1 MSKAGLAAVG
11 RTVIMASMTLV
22 SCEQQSRRSPG
33 TGARKFA
40 ILGTIALS
48 VVVATAVWAIDE
60 ASLHIDAVEGD
71 GWSAADIAVT
81 LGLPERATVVRA
93 NIARLQVRAL
103 GQTLTNIR
111 IECPKLDVSD
121 EVIACKQ
128 ARVLAD
134 WPALGK
140 QSLNAN
146 LVYGRRDGALDV
158 ALDGVR
164 MGDGRIAIQ
173 AVLRDGGWNARAK
186 LQKMP
191 VERLVKLA
199 QELKLPLP
207 PVTATGLLD
216 LSATARGK
224 ETTVSAASVD
234 ASFTDLT
241 ANNESGSLASDKLSL
256 QVQASVSGGPKQR
269 SFDVAVK
276 SSRGQ
281 AFAQPIFLDLSAHAL
296 ALTAS
301 GKLRDGKALTL
312 DRFTLDHTDVA
323 RASGQAVVRFDQ
335 EQPVRELRMQLDAL
349 KFPGAYESYLQP
361 LLLDTSFESLQTGGN
376 IKGALAVVEGVP
388 QRMDLSFDDV
398 SMDDGKGTLKLA
410 ALNGQWHW
418 LNDATDQS
426 DRASANA
433 DAPTLEPETAQR
445 RDSTRVG
452 EADNAQ
458 NVGQLRPRTAQAPP
472 DAADP
477 SHLTWSGGSVLGL
490 TLGASELHFM
500 TRGRQFR
507 LLQPARIP
515 LLDGAIDIETLR
527 VRNVGLPS
535 VAFLVDA
542 TIQPISVQQL
552 CHAFGWPEF
561 GGRVGGV
568 ISKLRMRE
576 GIVTLG
582 TTLRAQ
588 VFDGQV
594 TISDLRLEQPF
605 GQWPRFYSSIALD
618 NLDLEPMTSA
628 FSFGRITGRLSG
640 TIDALQLFN
649 WTPVAFDA
657 KLHTPADDRS
667 RHRISQRAVQN
678 IGSIGGG
685 GAGVTAALSGG
696 IMRFF
701 DDFNYDRL
709 GISCRLENE
718 ICVMDGVVPA
728 ANGNY
733 YLVKGKGLPRID
745 VIGSNRRVDWPRLV
759 QQLIAVTE
767 SEGPVV
773 Q

>member
-1 MSKAGLAAVG
+1 MAAPG
-11 RTVIMASMTLV
+11 RLVMMAPMTLV
-22 SCEQQSRRSPG
+22 SREQQSPQRQG
-33 TGARKFA
+33 TDTRKFA

-48 VVVATAVWAIDE
+48 VVAATTVRAIDD
-60 ASLHIDAVEGD
+60 ASLHIEAVEGD
-71 GWSAADIAVT
+71 GWSANGIAVNLELPRQAT
-81 LGLPERATVVRA
+81 LLRAE
-93 NIARLQVRAL
+93 IAQLQVRAL

-111 IECPKLDVSD
+111 IECPKLDLGD
-121 EVIACKQ
+121 ELIACKR

-134 WPALGK
+134 WPALGQ
-140 QSLNAN
+140 QSLVAD
-146 LVYGRRDGALDV
+146 LSYGRRDGSLDV
-158 ALDGVR
+158 ALEGLRV
-164 MGDGRIAIQ
+164 GEGRIAIQ
-173 AVLRDGGWNARAK
+173 AVLRDGSWNARTK
-186 LQKMP
+186 LHKVP
-191 VERLVKLA
+191 IERLVKLA
-199 QELKLPLP
+199 QELKLPVP
-207 PVTATGLLD
+207 PVTATGLVD

-224 ETTVSAASVD
+224 ETNLSAASID
-234 ASFTDLT
+234 ASFTDVT

-256 QVQASVSGGPKQR
+256 QLQASLHGAPNQWA
-269 SFDVAVK
+269 FEIAVK
-276 SSRGQ
+276 SAQGQ

-301 GKLRDGKALTL
+301 GKLQAGNALTL
-312 DRFTLDHTDVA
+312 DRFTLDHADVA
-323 RASGQAVVRFDQ
+323 RASGQALVRFDQ

-361 LLLDTSFESLQTGGN
+361 LLLNTSFESLQTSGSLA
-376 IKGALAVVEGVP
+376 GALIVGDGEP
-388 QRMDLSFDDV
+388 QRIDLSFDKV
-398 SMDDGKGTLKLA
+398 SFDDGKGTLKLA
-410 ALNGQWHW
+410 ALTGQWHW
-418 LNDATDQS
+418 TEDSDDEPRQSELNW
-426 DRASANA
+426 N
-433 DAPTLEPETAQR
+433 
-445 RDSTRVG
+445 
-452 EADNAQ
+452 
-458 NVGQLRPRTAQAPP
+458 
-472 DAADP
+472 
-477 SHLTWSGGSVLGL
+477 GGAVLGL
-490 TLGASELHFM
+490 ALGASELHF
-500 TRGRQFR
+500 TTQGREFR
-507 LLQPARIP
+507 LLQPTRIP
-515 LLDGAIDIETLR
+515 LLDGAIDLESFRI
-527 VRNVGLPS
+527 RNVGEPS

-552 CHAFGWPEF
+552 CRAFGWPEF

-582 TTLRAQ
+582 TTLHAQ
-588 VFDGQV
+588 VFDGEV

-640 TIDALQLFN
+640 AITGLQLFN

-657 KLHTPADDRS
+657 KLYTPRDDRS

-709 GISCRLENE
+709 GISCRLKNE
-718 ICVMDGVVPA
+718 ICVMDGVAPA
-728 ANGNY
+728 PNGNY

-767 SEGPVV
+767 SGAPVV

>member
-1 MSKAGLAAVG
+1 MMVP
-11 RTVIMASMTLV
+11 MTLV
-22 SCEQQSRRSPG
+22 SREQQSRRRQG

-40 ILGTIALS
+40 ILGTIAIG
-48 VVVATAVWAIDE
+48 VVVATAVRAVDDV
-60 ASLHIDAVEGD
+60 SLEIEAVEGD
-71 GWSAADIAVT
+71 GWSANGIAVN
-81 LGLPERATVVRA
+81 LGLPEQATVVRA
-93 NIARLQVRAL
+93 NVARLHVRAL
-103 GQTLTNIR
+103 GQTLTNVR
-111 IECPKLDVSD
+111 IECPKLDLGG
-121 EVIACKQ
+121 EVIACRQ

-140 QSLNAN
+140 QSLTAN
-146 LVYGRRDGALDV
+146 LAYGRRDGSLDV

-164 MGDGRIAIQ
+164 LGDGRIAVQ
-173 AVLRDGGWNARAK
+173 GVLRDGGWDARAK
-186 LQKMP
+186 LQKVP
-191 VERLVKLA
+191 IERLVKLA
-199 QELKLPLP
+199 QDFKLPLP
-207 PVTATGLLD
+207 PVTATGVVD

-224 ETTVSAASVD
+224 ETKLNSATID
-234 ASFTDLT
+234 ASFAELT
-241 ANNESGSLASDKLSL
+241 ANNESGSLASDKLAL
-256 QVQASVSGGPKQR
+256 QVQATVRGSPKQWA
-269 SFDVAVK
+269 FDVAVK

-301 GKLRDGKALTL
+301 GTLRDGNALTL

-323 RASGQAVVRFDQ
+323 RASGQAVVQFNQ

-361 LLLDTSFESLQTGGN
+361 LLLDTSFESMQTGGS
-376 IKGALAVVEGVP
+376 IGGALVVREGEP
-388 QRMDLSFDDV
+388 QSIDLNFDGVSFDD
-398 SMDDGKGTLKLA
+398 GKDTLKLA
-410 ALNGQWHW
+410 ALTGKWHW
-418 LNDATDQS
+418 N
-426 DRASANA
+426 
-433 DAPTLEPETAQR
+433 
-445 RDSTRVG
+445 
-452 EADNAQ
+452 
-458 NVGQLRPRTAQAPP
+458 
-472 DAADP
+472 AADHDEDGDTAAGAGEP
-477 SHLTWSGGSVLGL
+477 SHLRWNGGAMLGL
-490 TLGASELHFM
+490 SLGASELHFT

-507 LLQPARIP
+507 LLEPARIP
-515 LLDGAIDIETLR
+515 LLDGAIELETFR
-527 VRNVGLPS
+527 VRNVGRPS

-552 CHAFGWPEF
+552 CRAFGWPEF

-582 TTLRAQ
+582 TTLHAQ
-588 VFDGQV
+588 VFDGEV
-594 TISDLRLEQPF
+594 TISDLRLEEPF
-605 GQWPRFYSSIALD
+605 GQWPRFYSSIALN

-640 TIDALQLFN
+640 AINGLQLFN

-657 KLHTPADDRS
+657 KLYTPPGDRS

-718 ICVMDGVVPA
+718 ICVMDGIAPA
-728 ANGNY
+728 PNGNY

-773 Q
+773 E

>member
-1 MSKAGLAAVG
+1 MRWLRAKELMDVQGRGRGYRWVSKAGLAAVG
-11 RTVIMASMTLV
+11 RIVIMVLMTPV
-22 SCEQQSRRSPG
+22 SREQQSRRTPG

-40 ILGTIALS
+40 ILGTIALG
-48 VVVATAVWAIDE
+48 VVVATAVWAIDD

-71 GWSAADIAVT
+71 GWSAADIAVA
-81 LGLPERATVVRA
+81 LGLPDRGTVVRA
-93 NIARLQVRAL
+93 SIARLQVRAL

-140 QSLNAN
+140 QSLNAD

-158 ALDGVR
+158 ALDGLRV
-164 MGDGRIAIQ
+164 GDGRIAIQ
-173 AVLRDGGWNARAK
+173 AVLRDRGWNARAK
-186 LQKMP
+186 LQKVP

-199 QELKLPLP
+199 QEFKLPLP
-207 PVTATGLLD
+207 PVTAAGLVD
-216 LSATARGK
+216 LSAAARGK
-224 ETTVSAASVD
+224 ETNVSAASVD

-256 QVQASVSGGPKQR
+256 QVQASVSGGPKQWA
-269 SFDVAVK
+269 FDVALK

-349 KFPGAYESYLQP
+349 TFPGAYESYLQP
-361 LLLDTSFESLQTGGN
+361 LLLNTSFESLQTGGS
-376 IKGALAVVEGVP
+376 IQGALAVAEGVP
-388 QRMDLSFDDV
+388 ERMDLSFDHV

-418 LNDATDQS
+418 SNEIADQS
-426 DRASANA
+426 DRGEA
-433 DAPTLEPETAQR
+433 TLEKPGSVKQ
-445 RDSTRVG
+445 
-452 EADNAQ
+452 
-458 NVGQLRPRTAQAPP
+458 
-472 DAADP
+472 
-477 SHLTWSGGSVLGL
+477 SHLSWTGGSVLGL
-490 TLGASELHFM
+490 ALGASELHFT

-507 LLQPARIP
+507 LLKPARIP
-515 LLDGAIDIETLR
+515 LLDGAIDLESLR
-527 VRNVGLPS
+527 IRNVGLPS

-542 TIQPISVQQL
+542 TIQPISVQRL
-552 CHAFGWPEF
+552 CRAFGWPEF
-561 GGRVGGV
+561 AGRVGGV

-588 VFDGQV
+588 VFDGEV

-605 GQWPRFYSSIALD
+605 GQWPRFYSSIALS

-640 TIDALQLFN
+640 TIDGVQLFN

-657 KLHTPADDRS
+657 KLSTPTDDRS

-718 ICVMDGVVPA
+718 ICVMDGVTPA

>member
-1 MSKAGLAAVG
+1 MAASG
-11 RTVIMASMTLV
+11 RIVIMAPMTLV
-22 SCEQQSRRSPG
+22 SQEQQARRRQG

-40 ILGTIALS
+40 ILGMIAFS
-48 VVVATAVWAIDE
+48 VIVATTVRAIDDVWLNIE
-60 ASLHIDAVEGD
+60 TVEGD
-71 GWSAADIAVT
+71 GWSANGIAVNFD
-81 LGLPERATVVRA
+81 LPERAAAVRA
-93 NIARLQVRAL
+93 NVARLHVRAF

-111 IECPKLDVSD
+111 IECPKLELGD
-121 EVIACKQ
+121 EVVACRQ

-140 QSLNAN
+140 QSLTAN
-146 LVYGRRDGALDV
+146 LAYGRRDGSLDV
-158 ALDGVR
+158 ALEGLRV
-164 MGDGRIAIQ
+164 GEGRIAIQ
-173 AVLRDGGWNARAK
+173 AVLRDGGWNARTR
-186 LQKMP
+186 LQKVP
-191 VERLVKLA
+191 VERLLKLA
-199 QELKLPLP
+199 QDFKLPLP
-207 PVTATGLLD
+207 PLTATGGLLD
-216 LSATARGK
+216 LSATARGRQ
-224 ETTVSAASVD
+224 TNLAAATID
-234 ASFTDLT
+234 ASFIDLT

-256 QVQASVSGGPKQR
+256 QMQATVRGAPNQWT
-269 SFDVAVK
+269 FDVGVK

-301 GKLRDGKALTL
+301 GKFRDGNALTL
-312 DRFTLDHTDVA
+312 DRFTLDHADVA
-323 RASGQAVVRFDQ
+323 RASGQALVRFDQ
-335 EQPVRELRMQLDAL
+335 EQPVRELRMQLDTL
-349 KFPGAYESYLQP
+349 KFPGAYASYLQP
-361 LLLDTSFESLQTGGN
+361 FLLDTSFESLQTAGS
-376 IKGALAVVEGVP
+376 IRGAVLVQNGEP
-388 QRMDLSFDDV
+388 QRLDLNFDDV

-410 ALNGQWHW
+410 ALKGQWHW
-418 LNDATDQS
+418 NGETGGDPQQS
-426 DRASANA
+426 
-433 DAPTLEPETAQR
+433 
-445 RDSTRVG
+445 
-452 EADNAQ
+452 
-458 NVGQLRPRTAQAPP
+458 QL
-472 DAADP
+472 
-477 SHLTWSGGSVLGL
+477 SWNGGAVLGL
-490 TLGASELHFM
+490 ALGASELHF
-500 TRGRQFR
+500 TTSGRQFR

-515 LLDGAIDIETLR
+515 LLDGAIEVESLR
-527 VRNVGLPS
+527 VRNVGQPS

-561 GGRVGGV
+561 GGKVGGV

-582 TTLRAQ
+582 TTLSAQ
-588 VFDGQV
+588 VFNGEV

-605 GQWPRFYSSIALD
+605 GQWPRFYSSIALN

-640 TIDALQLFN
+640 AIDGLQLFN

-657 KLHTPADDRS
+657 KLSTPSHDTS

-709 GISCRLENE
+709 GIACRLENE
-718 ICVMDGVVPA
+718 ICAMDGIAPA
-728 ANGNY
+728 PNGNY

>member
-1 MSKAGLAAVG
+1 VSG
-11 RTVIMASMTLV
+11 RIVIMVPMTLV
-22 SCEQQSRRSPG
+22 SLEQQSRRPQG
-33 TGARKFA
+33 NRARKFA
-40 ILGTIALS
+40 ILGTIAFS
-48 VVVATAVWAIDE
+48 VIVATSVRAIDDVE
-60 ASLHIDAVEGD
+60 LDIEAVEGD
-71 GWSAADIAVT
+71 GWSAHGIT
-81 LGLPERATVVRA
+81 MNLGLPEQATVVRA
-93 NIARLQVRAL
+93 NVARLHVRAL

-111 IECPKLDVSD
+111 VECPKLDVGD
-121 EVIACKQ
+121 EVIACRQ

-134 WPALGK
+134 LPALGK
-140 QSLNAN
+140 QSLTAN
-146 LVYGRRDGALDV
+146 LAYGRRDGSLDV
-158 ALDGVR
+158 TLEGVR
-164 MGDGRIAIQ
+164 IGDGRLALQ
-173 AVLRDGGWNARAK
+173 GALRDGGWSARAK
-186 LQKMP
+186 LQQVP
-191 VERLVKLA
+191 IDRLVKLA
-199 QELKLPLP
+199 QDFKLPLP
-207 PVTATGLLD
+207 PITATGRVD
-216 LSATARGK
+216 LTATARGK
-224 ETTVSAASVD
+224 ETNLSTASID
-234 ASFTDLT
+234 ASLLDLT

-256 QVQASVSGGPKQR
+256 QVQAAVRDASARPARAGAPKQWA
-269 SFDVAVK
+269 FDVALK
-276 SSRGQ
+276 LPRGQ

-301 GKLRDGKALTL
+301 GKLLDGKALTL
-312 DRFTLDHTDVA
+312 DRFTLDHADVA
-323 RASGQAVVRFDQ
+323 RASGQALVHLDQ

-349 KFPGAYESYLQP
+349 KFPGAYQSYLQP
-361 LLLDTSFESLQTGGN
+361 LLLDTSFESLQTGGS
-376 IKGALAVVEGVP
+376 IAGSLVVESGEP
-388 QRMDLSFDDV
+388 QRIDLNFDDV
-398 SMDDGKGTLKLA
+398 SFDDGKGTLSLA
-410 ALNGQWHW
+410 SLKGQWHW
-418 LNDATDQS
+418 ANESSEETDGELDPQLQS
-426 DRASANA
+426 GS
-433 DAPTLEPETAQR
+433 
-445 RDSTRVG
+445 
-452 EADNAQ
+452 
-458 NVGQLRPRTAQAPP
+458 P
-472 DAADP
+472 DARNERADSVAQ
-477 SHLTWSGGSVLGL
+477 SHLSWNGGAVLGL
-490 TLGASELHFM
+490 ALGASELHFT

-515 LLDGAIDIETLR
+515 LLDGAIDLDTFR
-527 VRNVGLPS
+527 VRNAGLPS

-552 CHAFGWPEF
+552 CRAFGWPEF
-561 GGRVGGV
+561 GGRVSGA

-588 VFDGQV
+588 VFNGEV

-640 TIDALQLFN
+640 SINGLQLFN

-657 KLHTPADDRS
+657 KLYTPAGDRS

-696 IMRFF
+696 VMSFF

-718 ICVMDGVVPA
+718 ICVMSGVAPA
-728 ANGNY
+728 PNGNY

-745 VIGSNRRVDWPRLV
+745 VIGSSRRVDWPRLV

-767 SEGPVV
+767 SGGPIV

>member
-1 MSKAGLAAVG
+1 
-11 RTVIMASMTLV
+11 MAPMTLV
-22 SCEQQSRRSPG
+22 SHEQQSRRRQGS
-33 TGARKFA
+33 GARKFA
-40 ILGTIALS
+40 ILGVLALS
-48 VVVATAVWAIDE
+48 VIAATAVRAIDD
-60 ASLHIDAVEGD
+60 ASLNIETVEGD
-71 GWSAADIAVT
+71 GWSANGVVVS
-81 LGLPERATVVRA
+81 LGLPQHAPSVRA
-93 NIARLQVRAL
+93 NVARLHVQAL

-111 IECPKLDVSD
+111 IDCPKLDVGE
-121 EVIACKQ
+121 EVISCRQ

-140 QSLNAN
+140 QSLIAN
-146 LVYGRRDGALDV
+146 LAYARRDGSLDI

-164 MGDGRIAIQ
+164 VGEGRVAIHG
-173 AVLRDGGWNARAK
+173 VLGDGGWNARAK
-186 LQKMP
+186 LQKVP
-191 VERLVKLA
+191 IERLMKLA
-199 QELKLPLP
+199 QDFKLPVP
-207 PVTATGLLD
+207 PVTATGLVD

-224 ETTVSAASVD
+224 ETNLSAASID
-234 ASFTDLT
+234 ASLIDLT

-256 QVQASVSGGPKQR
+256 QVQATVRGAPNQWA
-269 SFDVAVK
+269 FDVVAK

-281 AFAQPIFLDLSAHAL
+281 AFAQPIFIDLSAHAL

-301 GKLRDGKALTL
+301 GQLRDGNAVTL
-312 DRFTLDHTDVA
+312 NRFTLDHADVA
-323 RASGQAVVRFDQ
+323 RASGEAMVQLDH

-349 KFPGAYESYLQP
+349 KFPGAYESYLQT
-361 LLLDTSFESLQTGGN
+361 LLLNTGFESLQTGGS
-376 IKGALAVVEGVP
+376 IRGALVIDSGEP
-388 QRMDLSFDDV
+388 QRINLNFDDLTI
-398 SMDDGKGTLKLA
+398 DDGNGTLKLS

-418 LNDATDQS
+418 IGEPGEEGDET
-426 DRASANA
+426 DRAS
-433 DAPTLEPETAQR
+433 R
-445 RDSTRVG
+445 R
-452 EADNAQ
+452 Q
-458 NVGQLRPRTAQAPP
+458 RPRVTVPQSDVRWTDGAI
-472 DAADP
+472 
-477 SHLTWSGGSVLGL
+477 LGL
-490 TLGASELHFM
+490 SVGASELRF
-500 TRGRQFR
+500 TTQGRQFR
-507 LLQPARIP
+507 LVEPARIP
-515 LLDGAIDIETLR
+515 VLDGAIDLETFR
-527 VRNVGLPS
+527 IRNAGLSS
-535 VAFLVDA
+535 VAFFVDA
-542 TIQPISVQQL
+542 AIQPISVQQL
-552 CHAFGWPEF
+552 CRAFGWPEF

-568 ISKLRMRE
+568 ISKLRMRD

-588 VFDGQV
+588 VFNGEV

-605 GQWPRFYSSIALD
+605 GQWPRFYSSVAFH

-640 TIDALQLFN
+640 AINGLELFN

-657 KLHTPADDRS
+657 KLYTPPDDRS

-709 GISCRLENE
+709 GLSCRLENE
-718 ICVMDGVVPA
+718 VCVMDGIAPA
-728 ANGNY
+728 PNGNY

-745 VIGSNRRVDWPRLV
+745 VIGNSRRVDWPRMV

>member
-1 MSKAGLAAVG
+1 M
-11 RTVIMASMTLV
+11 
-22 SCEQQSRRSPG
+22 
-33 TGARKFA
+33 
-40 ILGTIALS
+40 
-48 VVVATAVWAIDE
+48 
-60 ASLHIDAVEGD
+60 
-71 GWSAADIAVT
+71 
-81 LGLPERATVVRA
+81 
-93 NIARLQVRAL
+93 
-103 GQTLTNIR
+103 
-111 IECPKLDVSD
+111 
-121 EVIACKQ
+121 
-128 ARVLAD
+128 
-134 WPALGK
+134 
-140 QSLNAN
+140 
-146 LVYGRRDGALDV
+146 
-158 ALDGVR
+158 
-164 MGDGRIAIQ
+164 
-173 AVLRDGGWNARAK
+173 
-186 LQKMP
+186 
-191 VERLVKLA
+191 
-199 QELKLPLP
+199 
-207 PVTATGLLD
+207 
-216 LSATARGK
+216 
-224 ETTVSAASVD
+224 
-234 ASFTDLT
+234 
-241 ANNESGSLASDKLSL
+241 SL
-256 QVQASVSGGPKQR
+256 QVQATVHGAPKLWT
-269 SFDVAVK
+269 FDVAVK

-301 GKLRDGKALTL
+301 GKLRNGNVLTF

-323 RASGQAVVRFDQ
+323 RASGQALVRFDQ
-335 EQPVRELRMQLDAL
+335 EQPVRELKMQLDAL

-361 LLLDTSFESLQTGGN
+361 LMLNTSFESLQTGGN
-376 IKGALAVVEGVP
+376 IKGALAVANGEP
-388 QRMDLSFDDV
+388 QRIDLSFDDV
-398 SMDDGKGTLKLA
+398 SMDDGKGALKLA
-410 ALNGQWHW
+410 ALNGAWHW
-418 LNDATDQS
+418 KG
-426 DRASANA
+426 
-433 DAPTLEPETAQR
+433 ETG
-445 RDSTRVG
+445 G
-452 EADNAQ
+452 EAEQ
-458 NVGQLRPRTAQAPP
+458 
-472 DAADP
+472 
-477 SHLTWSGGSVLGL
+477 SHLSWTGGSVLGL
-490 TLGASELHFM
+490 ALGASELHFT

-515 LLDGAIDIETLR
+515 LLDGAIDIESLR

-588 VFDGQV
+588 VFNGEV

-605 GQWPRFYSSIALD
+605 GQWPRFYSSIALS

-640 TIDALQLFN
+640 TIDGLELFN

-657 KLHTPADDRS
+657 KLFTPTDDRS

-709 GISCRLENE
+709 GISCRLEND
-718 ICVMDGVVPA
+718 ICVMDGVAPA

-773 Q
+773 R

>member
-1 MSKAGLAAVG
+1 VAVQTFLAAFG
-11 RTVIMASMTLV
+11 RIVIMAPMTLV
-22 SCEQQSRRSPG
+22 SREQQSRRRQG

-40 ILGTIALS
+40 ILGTMAIG
-48 VVVATAVWAIDE
+48 VVVATAVRAIDD
-60 ASLHIDAVEGD
+60 ASLHIATVEGD
-71 GWSAADIAVT
+71 GWSANDIAVN
-81 LGLPERATVVRA
+81 LDLPKQAAVVSA
-93 NIARLQVRAL
+93 NVGRLHVRAL

-111 IECPKLDVSD
+111 IECPRLDLGD
-121 EVIACKQ
+121 ELIACKQ

-134 WPALGK
+134 WPAIGK
-140 QSLNAN
+140 QSLTAN
-146 LVYGRRDGALDV
+146 LSYGRRDGSLEV
-158 ALDGVR
+158 SLDGVR
-164 MGDGRIAIQ
+164 VGEGRIAIQ
-173 AVLRDGGWNARAK
+173 AELRNGNWNARAK
-186 LQKMP
+186 LQKVP

-199 QELKLPLP
+199 QDFKLPVP
-207 PVTATGLLD
+207 PVTATGAVD

-224 ETTVSAASVD
+224 EANLSSASVD
-234 ASFTDLT
+234 ASFVDLT
-241 ANNESGSLASDKLSL
+241 ANNESGSLASDKLSF
-256 QVQASVSGGPKQR
+256 QMQATVRGSPKQWA
-269 SFDVAVK
+269 FDVAVK

-301 GKLRDGKALTL
+301 GKLQDGKALTL
-312 DRFTLDHTDVA
+312 DRFVLDHTDVA

-335 EQPVRELRMQLDAL
+335 EQPVRELKLQLDAL

-361 LLLDTSFESLQTGGN
+361 LLLDTSFESMQTGGS
-376 IKGALAVVEGVP
+376 IAGALAVANGEP
-388 QRMDLSFDDV
+388 QRIDLNFDDV
-398 SMDDGKGTLKLA
+398 SFDDGKGTLKLA
-410 ALNGQWHW
+410 ALKGAWHW
-418 LNDATDQS
+418 NGEVDDEASGTLQS
-426 DRASANA
+426 
-433 DAPTLEPETAQR
+433 
-445 RDSTRVG
+445 
-452 EADNAQ
+452 
-458 NVGQLRPRTAQAPP
+458 QL
-472 DAADP
+472 
-477 SHLTWSGGSVLGL
+477 SWNGGAVLGL
-490 TLGASELHFM
+490 TLGASELHF
-500 TRGRQFR
+500 TTSGRQFR
-507 LLQPARIP
+507 LLQPTRIP
-515 LLDGAIDIETLR
+515 LLDGAVDLESFRI
-527 VRNVGLPS
+527 RNVGQPS

-542 TIQPISVQQL
+542 TIQPISVREL
-552 CHAFGWPEF
+552 CRAFGWPEF

-576 GIVTLG
+576 GVVTLG

-588 VFDGQV
+588 VFNGDV

-605 GQWPRFYSSIALD
+605 GQWPRFYSSIALN

-640 TIDALQLFN
+640 AINGLELFN

-657 KLHTPADDRS
+657 KLYTPSDDRS

-709 GISCRLENE
+709 GISCRLENG
-718 ICVMDGVVPA
+718 ICVMEGVAPA
-728 ANGNY
+728 PNGNY

-773 Q
+773 E